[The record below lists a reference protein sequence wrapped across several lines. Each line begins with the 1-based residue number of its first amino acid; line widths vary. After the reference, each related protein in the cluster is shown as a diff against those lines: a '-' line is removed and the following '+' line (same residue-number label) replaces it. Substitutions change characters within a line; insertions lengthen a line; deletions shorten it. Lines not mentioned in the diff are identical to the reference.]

1 MNSADLTD
9 TEIDNIC
16 TGQTQNAA
24 KVRHLKRMGLYVRQ
38 KPNGRPLVNRRH
50 YDEVTSGAKATTTG
64 SEPNWGVPA

>member
-1 MNSADLTD
+1 MSNADLTD

>member
-1 MNSADLTD
+1 MSADLTD
-9 TEIDNIC
+9 NEIDNIC

-50 YDEVTSGAKATTTG
+50 YDEVTSGEKSAIT
-64 SEPNWGVPA
+64 SNQPNWGVPA